1 MVRRAGGGSLTEE
14 FAQASCHWGQGV
26 FGIDFAIWSAAMR
39 REHDSGATI
48 DQIVDRWKGFADASV
63 VGDGA
68 VLLAARER
76 GDREGTRETEKDNSL
91 LWDIKVDADQH
102 LSISEDAWVP
112 LVQLLEG
119 QFISLPD

>member
-1 MVRRAGGGSLTEE
+1 MVRWAEGGSLTEE
-14 FAQASCHWGQGV
+14 FAQASRHWGQGV

-39 REHDSGATI
+39 REHNSGATI

-68 VLLAARER
+68 VLLAAREEIVR
-76 GDREGTRETEKDNSL
+76 AAERTEKDNSL